1 MRTFLKSK
9 RRKWMPYSLK
19 VGSIVISFAIL
30 TSSPTPVLAYEECK
44 NKDQFVKRTARI
56 TNINFYISKIFLK
69 KLRSVV
75 SFYID
80 NVILGKPLSYF
91 STFIALRVGLVGGD
105 PILIIGAIGYFF

>member
-1 MRTFLKSK
+1 
-9 RRKWMPYSLK
+9 MPYLIKGGSL
-19 VGSIVISFAIL
+19 VISFAIL

-56 TNINFYISKIFLK
+56 TKINFYISKILLK

-80 NVILGKPLSYF
+80 NIILSRPLSYF
-91 STFIALRVGLVGGD
+91 SAFIALRVGLGEGD
-105 PILIIGAIGYFF
+105 PILILAAIGYFFNTFNS